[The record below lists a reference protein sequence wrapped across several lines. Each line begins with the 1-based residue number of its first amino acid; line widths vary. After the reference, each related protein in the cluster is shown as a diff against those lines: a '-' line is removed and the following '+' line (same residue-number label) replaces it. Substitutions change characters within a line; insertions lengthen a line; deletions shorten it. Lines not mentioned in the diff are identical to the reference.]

1 ANKVYFASAAPPVRY
16 PNVYGIDMPAAGELI
31 GHGRNDK
38 EIAQEIGADKLI
50 YQDLSDLIEAV
61 KKKVPRLERFD
72 TSVFDGIY
80 VTGNVSEAYL
90 QHIESLRNDKARK
103 QDTGD
108 NEVVE
113 IRNTM

>member
-1 ANKVYFASAAPPVRY
+1 
-16 PNVYGIDMPAAGELI
+16 
-31 GHGRNDK
+31 
-38 EIAQEIGADKLI
+38 
-50 YQDLSDLIEAV
+50 EAV
-61 KKKVPRLERFD
+61 KKKVPHLERFD